1 MFVTKKDKS
10 ILQFIIKH
18 KKAFKSHHS
27 FYTGMKTVKKKFSFV
42 RHKSIFTTNTH

>member
-18 KKAFKSHHS
+18 KKAFKSHL
-27 FYTGMKTVKKKFSFV
+27 YWYENCKEKVLICET
-42 RHKSIFTTNTH
+42 

>member
-1 MFVTKKDKS
+1 MFVTIKDKS

-27 FYTGMKTVKKKFSFV
+27 FYTGMKTSV
-42 RHKSIFTTNTH
+42 RHKSIFTTNAH

>member
-18 KKAFKSHHS
+18 KKAFKSHH
-27 FYTGMKTVKKKFSFV
+27 TGMKTVKKKFSFV
-42 RHKSIFTTNTH
+42 RHKSIFTTNAH